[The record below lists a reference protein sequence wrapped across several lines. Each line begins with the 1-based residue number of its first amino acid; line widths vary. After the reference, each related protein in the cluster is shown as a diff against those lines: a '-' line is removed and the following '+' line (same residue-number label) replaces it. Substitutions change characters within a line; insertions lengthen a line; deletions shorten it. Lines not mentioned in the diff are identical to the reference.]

1 MWCLSTKC
9 HPEKGIVFL
18 KNTKVITLSPY
29 LYPDEKKSGIST
41 TVIYD
46 CTWPTQWAKNL
57 SLKED
62 LLSLCGRKKSRKK
75 FWIIG
80 MNKERYLNV

>member
-9 HPEKGIVFL
+9 NPEKGIVFL

-46 CTWPTQWAKNL
+46 CTWPTQWAEEFVPKRGSFK
-57 SLKED
+57 SLWQEKIQ
-62 LLSLCGRKKSRKK
+62 KKVLDN
-75 FWIIG
+75 WH
-80 MNKERYLNV
+80 E